1 MSTTQTWH
9 TIREASELCGMPE
22 STLRYYEQAG
32 IIGPIARDPSSR
44 HRVYTD
50 TDIHDLVAISCL
62 QATGMPL
69 ASIRQ
74 YMQEAPQGKAA
85 ALRQIELLE
94 EQAERLHEQMEDL
107 LNQQRYVAFKQ
118 RYWRAIA
125 QGETDEADRLVKE
138 HQDLIHEVSHQQRQR
153 IIKQSRFTT
162 RRIAQ
167 ESEQAQ
173 AYV

>member
-1 MSTTQTWH
+1 MSSPQAWH

-50 TDIHDLVAISCL
+50 HDINQLVSISCL

-69 ASIRQ
+69 ASIRR
-74 YMQEAPQGKAA
+74 YMQEAPQGRQA

-118 RYWRAIA
+118 RYWRAVA
-125 QGETDEADRLVKE
+125 EEDALLADRLVRE
-138 HQDLIHEVSHQQRQR
+138 HQDLIHNVSHQEHNRAIAHSR
-153 IIKQSRFTT
+153 YITRHIAEQSQ
-162 RRIAQ
+162 Q
-167 ESEQAQ
+167 EQE
-173 AYV
+173 YV